1 MELELQAASFVSLQ
15 QYTYIEEY
23 EWTLQWKIRCHEMVI
38 KIWS

>member
-23 EWTLQWKIRCHEMVI
+23 EWTLQW
-38 KIWS
+38 